1 MSKFFEALEKAEQEG
16 TLQRQTRLLQ
26 VTPTDGVHQNPT
38 VQRQAPSL
46 ALQPTLEPSLKTS
59 RSKSG
64 SEKSRRDDPCDS
76 RIGDSIL
83 LVYPSNARGE
93 GCCQCCSPAGG
104 FYRQAL

>member
-26 VTPTDGVHQNPT
+26 DTPTDGVHQNST

-46 ALQPTLEPSLKTS
+46 ALQPTLEPSPKTS

-64 SEKSRRDDPCDS
+64 VKRAAVTDPCGS
-76 RIGDSIL
+76 RIGDGIL

-93 GCCQCCSPAGG
+93 GCCQCGGQAGG
-104 FYRQAL
+104 FHRQAL